1 MSKRMEIK
9 VIEISGFVSAFETLR
24 RPYKLDV
31 RSLNDF
37 NYDYTGNLIFTNSSV
52 IINNKDVALM
62 SRLVKNGDEEA
73 KAIRAINATLSIQ
86 APRWW
91 WVEMDTYDVGVI
103 KLCGESTMHT
113 DCKGMMGE
121 ELMEYKDN
129 MSQGM
134 LERRDRMFS
143 YQTLRRIYKQ
153 RKDHRLDIWREF
165 CDFIVTLPLSKELI
179 TIGCSNN

>member
-1 MSKRMEIK
+1 MSNRMDIK
-9 VIEISGFVSAFETLR
+9 LVEISGFVSAFETLR
-24 RPYKLDV
+24 RPYKLEV

-37 NYDYTGNLIFTNSSV
+37 NYDYTANLMFTNSSV
-52 IINNKDVALM
+52 IINQKDIALM

-73 KAIRAINATLSIQ
+73 KAVRAINVTLSIS

-91 WVEMDTYDVGVI
+91 WVEMDTYDVGII

-113 DCKGMMGE
+113 DCKLMSGEDLMM
-121 ELMEYKDN
+121 YKDN

-134 LERRDRMFS
+134 MERRDRIFS
-143 YQTLRRIYKQ
+143 YQALRRIYKQ

-165 CDFIVTLPLSKELI
+165 CDFIETLPLSKELI
-179 TIGCSNN
+179 TIGL